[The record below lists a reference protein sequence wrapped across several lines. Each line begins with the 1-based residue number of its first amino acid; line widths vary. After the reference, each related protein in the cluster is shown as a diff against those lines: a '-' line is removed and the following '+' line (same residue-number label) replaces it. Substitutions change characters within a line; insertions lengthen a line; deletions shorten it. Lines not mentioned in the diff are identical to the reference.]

1 MDEKWVYKT
10 LVLDFVHPG
19 KVDAKLNELGK
30 QGWEAIGLS
39 ATSNLAG
46 ISVRQVVLFKKR
58 YNDSEHPGDN
68 TAGLRLR
75 QLLDE
80 ERERKGK

>member
-10 LVLDFVHPG
+10 ITLDFVHPG

-30 QGWEAIGLS
+30 QGWEAVGVGLAS
-39 ATSNLAG
+39 NMAGMAT
-46 ISVRQVVLFKKR
+46 RQVVLFKKR
-58 YNDSEHPGDN
+58 YIDSEHPGDN
-68 TAGLRLR
+68 TAGLRLK
-75 QLLDE
+75 QLLEE